1 MEHAET
7 LTPRAMEMLDLAIQG
22 LKPGQIAERLSLSL
36 PYVSTILNAPNFQH
50 MLAIRRGKLEDRIDD
65 KIVNSKVEAADVL
78 ADHAVQAARNLV
90 ALADCQRNPLSL
102 KANESV
108 LDRAGVIKKSDGG
121 VKMAQQIV
129 IIDNKTAQ
137 VIQETL
143 EMEKDDAAA

>member
-7 LTPRAMEMLDLAIQG
+7 LTPRATEMLDLAIQG

-65 KIVNSKVEAADVL
+65 KIVNSKVEAADVI
-78 ADHAVQAARNLV
+78 AAHAVEAAKKLV
-90 ALADCQRNPLSL
+90 ALADCEHNPIALRAS
-102 KANESV
+102 ESI

-121 VKMAQQIV
+121 GRMTQQIV